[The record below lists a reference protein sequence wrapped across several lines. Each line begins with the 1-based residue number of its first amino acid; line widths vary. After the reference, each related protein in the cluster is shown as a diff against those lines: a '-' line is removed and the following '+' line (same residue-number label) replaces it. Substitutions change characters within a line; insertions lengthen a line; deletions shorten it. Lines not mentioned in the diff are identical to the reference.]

1 MVSGMKRICQFV
13 HTLNWGGAETLAY
26 RLATNPDLTNRYEF
40 VFFCLDAENVA
51 HAGAM
56 AQKLIDQGYKVEC
69 LNRQPGLD
77 RDCVKRLANLFEQYE
92 IDIVHAHQCTPYFY
106 SSLARWRK
114 KNPKILLTEHGRFYP
129 DVVSWKR
136 RLVNQFL
143 YRRDDILTAVGQRV
157 KDALQKKEG
166 YPGKRIQVIYNGIDP
181 DVYDNLRSANENDTR
196 ESVRRE
202 FNIPDDAFTIIQV
215 ARLDKIKDH
224 KTALRTYGALKQ
236 TVPNVRLL
244 IVGDGPERD
253 FIEQRIHHHNLQDGV
268 IMTGARSDVSR
279 LLKGADAF
287 LLTSLSEGIPVT
299 FLEAMAAR
307 LPIVTTDA
315 GGCKEVVVNGQT
327 GFVAPVGNPMSL
339 AKALHLL
346 ATEPKLSARLGEA
359 GRARLLEMFTQRQMH
374 DAYRRMYEQMLTDG
388 I

>member
-1 MVSGMKRICQFV
+1 MKRICQFV

-26 RLATNPDLTNRYEF
+26 RLATDPELASQYEF
-40 VFFCLDAENVA
+40 VFFCLDAENVVL
-51 HAGAM
+51 AGSM
-56 AQKLIDQGYKVEC
+56 AQQLIDQGYKVEC

-77 RDCVKRLANLFEQYE
+77 RACVKRLASLFEQYK

-114 KNPKILLTEHGRFYP
+114 KTPKILLTEHGRFYP

-136 RLVNQFL
+136 RLANRFL
-143 YRRDDILTAVGQRV
+143 YRRDDVLTAVGERV
-157 KDALQKKEG
+157 KEALHKKEG

-181 DVYDNLRSANENDTR
+181 DVYDNLRSENENDTR

-215 ARLDKIKDH
+215 ARLDPIKDH
-224 KTALRTYGALKQ
+224 RTALRTYEALKQ
-236 TVPNVRLL
+236 TTSNIRLL
-244 IVGDGPERD
+244 IVGDGPERELL
-253 FIEQRIHHHNLQDGV
+253 EQRINQHGLQDGV
-268 IMTGARSDVSR
+268 ILVGARSDVSR

-327 GFVAPVGNPMSL
+327 GFIAPVGNPVSL
-339 AKALHLL
+339 AKALRLL
-346 ATEPKLSARLGEA
+346 VTEPELAVRLGEA

-374 DAYRRMYEQMLTDG
+374 DAYKRLYEQM
-388 I
+388 

>member
-26 RLATNPDLTNRYEF
+26 RLATDPNLASRYDF
-40 VFFCLDAENVA
+40 VFFCLDSENVIR
-51 HAGAM
+51 AGSM
-56 AQKLIDQGYKVEC
+56 AQKLIDQGYRVEC

-77 RDCVKRLANLFEQYE
+77 WDCIKRLANLFEQCE

-114 KNPKILLTEHGRFYP
+114 KNPKIILTEHGRFYP
-129 DVVSWKR
+129 DIVSWKR
-136 RLVNQFL
+136 RIANRFL

-157 KDALQKKEG
+157 KEALRDKEG
-166 YPGKRIQVIYNGIDP
+166 YPDKRIEVIYNGIDP
-181 DVYDNLRSANENDTR
+181 VVYDNLRSENDNDTR
-196 ESVRRE
+196 EAVRRE

-215 ARLDKIKDH
+215 ARLDPIKDH
-224 KTALRTYGALKQ
+224 RTALRTYAALKQ
-236 TVPNVRLL
+236 TTPNVRLL
-244 IVGDGPERD
+244 IVGDGPERGL
-253 FIEQRIHHHNLQDGV
+253 IEQRINQHGLQDG
-268 IMTGARSDVSR
+268 IILTGARSDVSR

-327 GFVAPVGNPMSL
+327 GFIAPVGNPLSL
-339 AKALHLL
+339 AKALRLL
-346 ATEPKLSARLGEA
+346 ATESELAVKLGEA
-359 GRARLLEMFTQRQMH
+359 GRERLMEMFTQKQMH
-374 DAYRRMYEQMLTDG
+374 GAYCKIYESLSK
-388 I
+388 

>member
-26 RLATNPDLTNRYEF
+26 RLATDPDLASKYEF
-40 VFFCLDAENVA
+40 VFFCLDAQDVV
-51 HAGAM
+51 HAGSM
-56 AQKLIDQGYKVEC
+56 AQELIDKGYKVEC

-77 RDCVKRLANLFEQYE
+77 RDCVKRLANLFEQYK

-136 RLVNQFL
+136 RLANRFL

-157 KDALQKKEG
+157 KEALQKKEG

-181 DVYDNLRSANENDTR
+181 DVYDNLRSENENDAR

-202 FNIPDDAFTIIQV
+202 FNIPNDAFTIIQV
-215 ARLDKIKDH
+215 ARLDPIKDIR
-224 KTALRTYGALKQ
+224 TSLRTYEALKQ

-244 IVGDGPERD
+244 LVGDGPERNA
-253 FIEQRIHHHNLQDGV
+253 IERAIRQHNLQDGV
-268 IMTGARSDVSR
+268 IFAGARSDVSR

-327 GFVAPVGNPMSL
+327 GFVAPVGNPTSL

-346 ATEPKLSARLGEA
+346 ATEPKLAARLGEA

-374 DAYRRMYEQMLTDG
+374 EAYCQLYDSLTK
-388 I
+388 

>member
-1 MVSGMKRICQFV
+1 MKRICQFV

-69 LNRQPGLD
+69 LNRKPGLD

-136 RLVNQFL
+136 RLVNRFL

-157 KDALQKKEG
+157 KEALQKKEG

-181 DVYDNLRSANENDTR
+181 DVYDNHRSANENDTR

-202 FNIPDDAFTIIQV
+202 FNIPDNVFTIIQV
-215 ARLDKIKDH
+215 ARLDPIKDY
-224 KTALRTYGALKQ
+224 KTSLRTFEALRQ
-236 TVPNVRLL
+236 TVPNIRLI
-244 IVGDGPERD
+244 IVGDGPERSA
-253 FIEQRIHHHNLQDGV
+253 IEQGINRHNLQDGV

-287 LLTSLSEGIPVT
+287 MLTSLSEGIPVT

-359 GRARLLEMFTQRQMH
+359 GRERLLEMFTQRQMH
-374 DAYRRMYEQMLTDG
+374 DAYGKLYEQLSAGGM
-388 I
+388 

>member
-69 LNRQPGLD
+69 LNRKPGLD

-136 RLVNQFL
+136 RLVNRFL

-157 KDALQKKEG
+157 KEALQKKEG
-166 YPGKRIQVIYNGIDP
+166 YPGKRIQVVYNGIDP
-181 DVYDNLRSANENDTR
+181 DVYDNHRSANENDTR

-202 FNIPDDAFTIIQV
+202 FNIPDNVFTIIQV
-215 ARLDKIKDH
+215 ARLDPIKDY
-224 KTALRTYGALKQ
+224 KTSLRTFEALRQ
-236 TVPNVRLL
+236 TVPNIRLI
-244 IVGDGPERD
+244 IVGDGPERSA
-253 FIEQRIHHHNLQDGV
+253 IEQGINRHNLQDGV
-268 IMTGARSDVSR
+268 ILTGARSDVSR

-287 LLTSLSEGIPVT
+287 MLTSLSEGIPVT

-359 GRARLLEMFTQRQMH
+359 GRERLLEMFTQRQMH
-374 DAYRRMYEQMLTDG
+374 DAYCQLYESLSK
-388 I
+388 